1 MPSPDHRASPLATR
15 NRAAQLE
22 SDLIFDLAADNAQLR
37 AALTAAEG
45 AGVRRELITQELTH
59 RIGNLLAVVGAIA
72 RKTLQN
78 TDPVAVK
85 DFTARLNAL
94 AAAQRILIDSE
105 TSAAML
111 ADVVTAA
118 LAAHV
123 EDRLRIAGPDV
134 QLDGRRAHALTLALH
149 ELATNAAKYG
159 ALSVDGGWVEVEW
172 SDAGGQLDFHW
183 RERGGPAVTT
193 PTRSGFGSQLIT
205 INLGAAFSGEVTL
218 NFDTSGVE
226 CRLQAATQPAV

>member
-1 MPSPDHRASPLATR
+1 MRHPPRATS
-15 NRAAQLE
+15 
-22 SDLIFDLAADNAQLR
+22 IFDLAADNAYLR
-37 AALTAAEG
+37 EALAVAEG

-72 RKTLQN
+72 RKTFRDA
-78 TDPVAVK
+78 DPVAVE
-85 DFTARLNAL
+85 DFAARLNAL

-111 ADVVTAA
+111 GEVVAA
-118 LAAHV
+118 TLGAHV
-123 EDRLRIAGPDV
+123 IDRCRIAGPDV
-134 QLDGRRAHALTLALH
+134 QLDGARAHALTLALH

-172 SDAGGQLDFHW
+172 TKAGDQFDFHW

-205 INLGAAFSGEVTL
+205 HNLGAAFAGDVTL
-218 NFDTSGVE
+218 SFDADGVE
-226 CRLQAATQPAV
+226 CRLQAVA